1 MANGKA
7 TREKGVM
14 EMKGSYCLKREYLVV
29 PSATKGPS
37 TKWLIMTQEIAQAL
51 KVYSL
56 SKGGEIREED

>member
-1 MANGKA
+1 
-7 TREKGVM
+7 M
-14 EMKGSYCLKREYLVV
+14 EMKGSYCLKREQLVV
-29 PSATKGPS
+29 PATKGPS